1 MKKMKFMLPAI
12 FGLAI
17 VTGLA
22 AILLAAISKILIV
35 AGIIGAIITFAAR
48 RITRR
53 KQQSAMQGGQGFNQM
68 HGSNDFYYGRPSF
81 YQGDVVPVSNSQ
93 RQPGITPIN

>member
-1 MKKMKFMLPAI
+1 MKKMKFVLPAI

-35 AGIIGAIITFAAR
+35 AGIIGAIITFVAR

-53 KQQSAMQGGQGFNQM
+53 KQQYVMQGGHGFNQM
-68 HGSNDFYYGRPSF
+68 NDGDGFHYRRPSF
-81 YQGDVVPVSNSQ
+81 YQGDVVPVSNNQ
-93 RQPGITPIN
+93 RRSGIFPIN

>member
-1 MKKMKFMLPAI
+1 MKKMKFVLPAT

-53 KQQSAMQGGQGFNQM
+53 KQQNAMQGGHGFNQM
-68 HGSNDFYYGRPSF
+68 HGSNDFSYVRPSF
-81 YQGDVVPVSNSQ
+81 YQGDVVPVSRSQ
-93 RQPGITPIN
+93 RQSGIIPIN